1 MSKKEIFKSHH
12 DLDLWKKSIDL
23 VTEIYDA
30 TKLLPND
37 EKFSLTNQ
45 LRRAAISVP
54 SNIAE
59 GAARQSSKEF
69 IRFLYISM
77 GSLSELE
84 TQIIICKNLN
94 YLTNT
99 DHLQNFIV
107 DLKKMTNGLIKYL
120 KTRNKTK

>member
-59 GAARQSSKEF
+59 GAARHSDKEF
-69 IRFLYISM
+69 LRFLYISL
-77 GSLSELE
+77 GSIAELE
-84 TQIIICKNLN
+84 TQIIISNNLKLIASSGTVLIELN
-94 YLTNT
+94 E
-99 DHLQNFIV
+99 I
-107 DLKKMTNGLIKYL
+107 KMMTLGLIKYV
-120 KTRNKTK
+120 KSKID